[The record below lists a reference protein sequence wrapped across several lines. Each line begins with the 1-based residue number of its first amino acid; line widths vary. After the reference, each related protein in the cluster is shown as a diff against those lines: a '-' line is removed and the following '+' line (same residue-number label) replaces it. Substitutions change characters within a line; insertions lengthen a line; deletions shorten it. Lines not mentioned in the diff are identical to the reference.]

1 MVRERWFSKLITR
14 EGCMVDVAEVH
25 IDAAAVFESSTTFQS
40 GLDGG
45 SPIHKSPPHRTSQ
58 CDGGRPQRCKS

>member
-1 MVRERWFSKLITR
+1 MVRERWFSNLITR

-45 SPIHKSPPHRTSQ
+45 SPIHKSPP
-58 CDGGRPQRCKS
+58 P